1 MPIYKT
7 APRLA
12 MPTPLHTLTPE
23 ARLAREAVAAYG
35 AAQRSK
41 RRGDGLPLVT
51 RGHPRETAERIDPT
65 ALTGSPLTV
74 ARKLAAAG
82 AKVAATIA
90 TTGAAVSVWAVMP
103 DGRRVRALYR
113 RTATGWGSQG
123 VVVNSRALGV
133 TAALAEL
140 GAS

>member
-12 MPTPLHTLTPE
+12 MPTPRHTLTPE
-23 ARLAREAVAAYG
+23 AALAREAVAAYG
-35 AAQRSK
+35 QNLRQR

-51 RGHPRETAERIDPT
+51 AGHPRETAERIEPAT
-65 ALTGSPLTV
+65 LTGSPATL

-82 AKVAATIA
+82 ARLAATRA
-90 TTGAAVSVWAVMP
+90 AAGGALSVWAIMP
-103 DGRRVRALYR
+103 DRRRVRAFYR

-123 VVVNSRALGV
+123 VTIDGRAVGV
-133 TAALAEL
+133 TAALVEL
-140 GAS
+140 GA

>member
-1 MPIYKT
+1 MKSY
-7 APRLA
+7 APE
-12 MPTPLHTLTPE
+12 TLDLDEPTPE
-23 ARLAREAVAAYG
+23 AMYELFEKHAW
-35 AAQRSK
+35 
-41 RRGDGLPLVT
+41 GDGLPLVT